1 MFHLFVYV
9 AIAWAPYGTGA
20 GYTFKPKQEWVN
32 QGLFVSEAS
41 CKAAAANLAY
51 PTQIVRCVKQ

>member
-9 AIAWAPYGTGA
+9 AIAWAPNSTGS
-20 GYTFKPKQEWVN
+20 GYRFHAKQEWVN

-41 CKAAAANLAY
+41 CKAAAASLAY
-51 PTQIVRCVKQ
+51 PAQIVRCVKQ